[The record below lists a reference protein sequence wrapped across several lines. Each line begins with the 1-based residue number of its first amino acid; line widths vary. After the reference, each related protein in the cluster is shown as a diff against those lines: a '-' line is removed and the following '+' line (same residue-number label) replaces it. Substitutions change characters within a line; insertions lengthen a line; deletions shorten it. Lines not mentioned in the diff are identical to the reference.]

1 MREFQKKKKIRN
13 WIYSP
18 LTLLVLA
25 ILFIIIAKSLFG
37 VYQKEK
43 ISAANLERERLELSK
58 LTSREENLAS
68 SLEYLKTDAGIES
81 EIRGKFRAVKEGEQV
96 AVIIDGDAS
105 STATTSTSTRGF
117 WYRLFH

>member
-18 LTLLVLA
+18 LSLLVLL
-25 ILFIIIAKSLFG
+25 ILFIVIAKSLFG

-43 ISAANLERERLELSK
+43 ISAANLERERIELAK
-58 LTSREENLAS
+58 LVAREDNLAS
-68 SLEYLKTDAGIES
+68 SLEYLKTDAGVES

-96 AVIIDGDAS
+96 AVIVDNEAATS
-105 STATTSTSTRGF
+105 SQTATSTRGF